1 MKDFDFL
8 YDDSTAGNTVDYLY
22 EYDDFTSDPKPF
34 RLISA
39 VLKFLLFYSP
49 RHDSAHDTER
59 ENELKDV
66 EDKEEN
72 DDEIDLRYPSESDNK
87 IDMIGKIK

>member
-1 MKDFDFL
+1 MFD
-8 YDDSTAGNTVDYLY
+8 
-22 EYDDFTSDPKPF
+22 
-34 RLISA
+34 
-39 VLKFLLFYSP
+39 SP
-49 RHDSAHDTER
+49 RHDSAPDTER

-87 IDMIGKIK
+87 IDMIGKVK